1 MTVTLGWLDWRRD
14 WLAAWCCCDP
24 LCGVTSYDN
33 SSNNIT
39 NKCTINCHVMEA
51 LLCPGRAQM
60 PMIFEDIGPAALQDV
75 VQVSIYNSPDQNG
88 VWVAV

>member
-1 MTVTLGWLDWRRD
+1 
-14 WLAAWCCCDP
+14 
-24 LCGVTSYDN
+24 
-33 SSNNIT
+33 
-39 NKCTINCHVMEA
+39 MEA